1 MIERYA
7 SALTAQVAAMRA
19 RLAEGMP
26 RRGWKVGINV
36 PEIQVK
42 LGLEHSLVGW
52 LDGDRILP
60 SGAMIPLPPGSLYH
74 VEPELCLRLANSVD
88 VDTDLTTARAAVD
101 AIAAAL
107 EIVDYAKPAKSL
119 ADIIRHSMF
128 HAACVL
134 GEWHAAPEQ
143 GTIDIADHVRLHVGA
158 RQCEAARK
166 DLVPEDVGQ
175 IVVFVARVLAGSGE
189 RLLAGDMILSGSFTA
204 KALPLEAGQAASAEL
219 GGFGSVDC
227 RALSSRGLAER
238 GSVG

>member
-7 SALTAQVAAMRA
+7 SALASQVAAMHA
-19 RLAEGMP
+19 RLAGGMP

-36 PEIQVK
+36 PEIQGQ

-60 SGAMIPLPPGSLYH
+60 NGAMISLPPGSLYH
-74 VEPELCLRLANSVD
+74 VEPELCLRLANAVD
-88 VDTDLTTARAAVD
+88 IDADLTTARAAVD
-101 AIAAAL
+101 SIAAAL

-134 GEWHAAPEQ
+134 GEWHAVPRQ
-143 GTIDIADHVRLHVGA
+143 GTIDIADQVRLQVGA
-158 RQCEAARK
+158 RQSEAARS
-166 DLVPEDVGQ
+166 DLVPKDVGQ
-175 IVVFVARVLAGSGE
+175 IVVLVARVLAGSGE

-204 KALPLEAGQAASAEL
+204 KALPLEAGQTAIAAL
-219 GGFGSVDC
+219 GTFGSVHC
-227 RALSSRGLAER
+227 TASS
-238 GSVG
+238 